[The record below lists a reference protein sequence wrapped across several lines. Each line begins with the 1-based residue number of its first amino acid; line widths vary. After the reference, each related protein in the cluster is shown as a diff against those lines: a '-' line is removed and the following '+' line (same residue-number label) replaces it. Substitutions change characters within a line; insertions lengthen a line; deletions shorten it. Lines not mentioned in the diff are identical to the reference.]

1 MPAHTA
7 PHQTTPHST
16 VASQVYS
23 IFSMLIGGFMFGV
36 IIGSLTNI
44 IGDRPSPS
52 RRTILLKV

>member
-52 RRTILLKV
+52 RRTI